1 MSLNLE
7 LPEEVIEALGPEP
20 ERVTLEAVL
29 LFLIS
34 EEKMSVARAGE
45 LLDLD
50 RMSAIRWYTSHG
62 FYYPDLSEEDLAEE
76 LRHARKP

>member
-45 LLDLD
+45 LLDRD
-50 RMSAIRWYTSHG
+50 RMPATRRYTSHG

>member
-1 MSLNLE
+1 MNLE
-7 LPEEVIEALGPEP
+7 LPGEVVEALGPEP
-20 ERVTLEAVL
+20 ERAALEAVL

-34 EEKMSVARAGE
+34 EDKMSVARAGE
-45 LLDLD
+45 ILGLD
-50 RMSAIRWYTSHG
+50 RTAAIRWYTSHG

>member
-1 MSLNLE
+1 MSMSLK

-20 ERVTLEAVL
+20 ERATLEAVL

-34 EEKMSVARAGE
+34 QDKMSVARAGE
-45 LLDLD
+45 ILNLD
-50 RMSAIRWYTSHG
+50 RMSAVRWYTSHG
-62 FYYPDLSEEDLAEE
+62 FHYPDLSEEDLAEE